1 MESMPLLKP
10 CRAQQSARFWVSVRR
25 GLLIFFWM
33 MFAALTS
40 LAVVFLV
47 RAYEPPPPSVW
58 HQRRVICRNTAPAP
72 QSDVARRIQAASA
85 LGCGGLILAQE
96 EVNSLNLRRLV
107 TEGKQYGVSIILEVP
122 ILEDYDCHQ
131 LQRLKDAARSWLAD
145 GASGFYLLGGGK
157 ATVIMISQILQN
169 EVEIISGEERLILL
183 PDWLCDDE
191 DMPKNKS
198 QVLRTCPLTDWNLQ
212 KFTVR
217 SEMKDT
223 AWEVMSGDTDGLQLR
238 QFLAI
243 TLPGTIILSLNQS
256 QPLPS
261 WLSFLLILRFQT
273 PDLYTGWLQIISD
286 GSSYRALS
294 HWGCSTLLVIIG
306 CYDQSQNVSLRL
318 PHFSAS
324 ARLLLSTKQQRSPGQ
339 VLQDSVQLLPGE
351 AQLLR
356 LTPD

>member
-157 ATVIMISQILQN
+157 ATVIM
-169 EVEIISGEERLILL
+169 
-183 PDWLCDDE
+183 
-191 DMPKNKS
+191 
-198 QVLRTCPLTDWNLQ
+198 
-212 KFTVR
+212 
-217 SEMKDT
+217 
-223 AWEVMSGDTDGLQLR
+223 VMSGDTDGLQLR